1 MVLENCKNIH
11 NLKTFNKVNVY
22 NHNGVLVPVFLL
34 DIELIQDN
42 KKIKVRD
49 LFEQIFNSLTTLSEE
64 NAKLKNE
71 IKLLRNQVANGL
83 ALVQEEINDKGV
95 I

>member
-42 KKIKVRD
+42 KKITVRG

-64 NAKLKNE
+64 NANLKNE
-71 IKLLRNQVANGL
+71 IQLLRNKVADGL
-83 ALVQEEINDKGV
+83 TLVQEEINDKGV